1 MGIISQL
8 HIEEELKDKNKLT
21 IHRDATT
28 KQGHHYYGLK
38 LSTDEKEL
46 TIGLKEISRG
56 TAKKYIDATNKLLKP
71 IQSEIPITAKISNSI
86 TDRSATEIKTNHLLT
101 DIKKTHLQDS
111 MDIEQ
116 NEHIEINS
124 FHCSVHPLL
133 QFSESCEKAVK
144 EIEKKYNVSEPTVFC
159 KKGESYTHNLI
170 RCVSKLF
177 YDDKSGD
184 PLLAS
189 QFLKSKGV
197 KDKPIIKFKG
207 NRFNTYFFNACGTFI
222 IQKHIIEYLSSKSTL
237 NLLQSAIMIF
247 LKNKT
252 IMSVCQA
259 LALICQQITTPYWK
273 VAASDK
279 NPLEMN
285 TFYTQMIAYL
295 TKLSKD
301 PNEIYNTSLQIFQN
315 ETVTNDVT
323 PTTET
328 LRSTADTSPDVLYD
342 TISACS
348 LNLLEKCKK
357 LFSDHLEGG
366 KHFDPTDLKID
377 EAKSCPSNNI
387 SLERLMGQLDR
398 HRTIS
403 PNISIDSL
411 NAKICFKNNDTQDWL
426 NTKTETQQEE
436 IFKVAR
442 KRSFDQIS
450 EIRNEKLDLEKERLE
465 IIENRRVEKE
475 QKLQKT
481 NDAHQKICND
491 VENMGGMWTNVEGM
505 EFFLRKTKYQKEQM
519 AGIKS
524 QISYRKEIL
533 KTSIDNKELFKKSVS
548 LESLKYNMTKII
560 EIENQSENINSEVCL
575 LPTQLTAENTLEN
588 TQSSVPCANSD
599 PTLTTYIR
607 STSETTTSPISTS
620 TTTASSTSSVSTNID
635 LNTSTTVASQSQSSV
650 PSSSSSSMKPPKYY
664 IGKYI
669 LHTWDEGEYKGK
681 IMKYMPRKKTY
692 MVNSFSLFI
701 TSYLLTKERILFYLN

>member
-1 MGIISQL
+1 M
-8 HIEEELKDKNKLT
+8 
-21 IHRDATT
+21 
-28 KQGHHYYGLK
+28 
-38 LSTDEKEL
+38 
-46 TIGLKEISRG
+46 
-56 TAKKYIDATNKLLKP
+56 
-71 IQSEIPITAKISNSI
+71 
-86 TDRSATEIKTNHLLT
+86 
-101 DIKKTHLQDS
+101 
-111 MDIEQ
+111 M
-116 NEHIEINS
+116 
-124 FHCSVHPLL
+124 
-133 QFSESCEKAVK
+133 
-144 EIEKKYNVSEPTVFC
+144 
-159 KKGESYTHNLI
+159 
-170 RCVSKLF
+170 
-177 YDDKSGD
+177 
-184 PLLAS
+184 
-189 QFLKSKGV
+189 
-197 KDKPIIKFKG
+197 
-207 NRFNTYFFNACGTFI
+207 
-222 IQKHIIEYLSSKSTL
+222 
-237 NLLQSAIMIF
+237 
-247 LKNKT
+247 
-252 IMSVCQA
+252 
-259 LALICQQITTPYWK
+259 
-273 VAASDK
+273 
-279 NPLEMN
+279 
-285 TFYTQMIAYL
+285 AYL
-295 TKLSKD
+295 TELSKD
-301 PNEIYNTSLQIFQN
+301 PNEIYNTSLEIFQN
-315 ETVTNDVT
+315 ETVTKDDT

-328 LRSTADTSPDVLYD
+328 LRSTADTSPDALHD

-377 EAKSCPSNNI
+377 EVKSCPSNNI

-411 NAKICFKNNDTQDWL
+411 NAKICFKNNNTQDWL

-436 IFKVAR
+436 ILKVAR
-442 KRSFDQIS
+442 KRSFDKIS

-465 IIENRRVEKE
+465 IIENRQVEKE

-505 EFFLRKTKYQKEQM
+505 ELFLRKTKYRKEQM

-575 LPTQLTAENTLEN
+575 LPTQLIADTLEN
-588 TQSSVPCANSD
+588 TQSSVPSANSD
-599 PTLTTYIR
+599 PTLTTYIG

-681 IMKYMPRKKTY
+681 IMKYMPRKK
-692 MVNSFSLFI
+692 
-701 TSYLLTKERILFYLN
+701 LTW